1 MRFINIGFG
10 NVVAAQRI
18 LAVLS
23 PDSAPI
29 KRMIQEAKERG
40 MLVDASFGR
49 STRSVLLMDTDHVI
63 LSALGPE
70 QLSGRG
76 SEVKEDGAEWEESC
90 LWSPG
95 RRAWG
100 KIRC

>member
-40 MLVDASFGR
+40 MLIDASFGR

-63 LSALGPE
+63 LSAALPE
-70 QLSGRG
+70 TLSARWT
-76 SEVKEDGAEWEESC
+76 EKEEDGAE
-90 LWSPG
+90 
-95 RRAWG
+95 
-100 KIRC
+100 

>member
-1 MRFINIGFG
+1 MRFINISFG

-76 SEVKEDGAEWEESC
+76 SEVKEDGAE
-90 LWSPG
+90 
-95 RRAWG
+95 
-100 KIRC
+100 

>member
-49 STRSVLLMDTDHVI
+49 STRSVLLMETDHVI

-76 SEVKEDGAEWEESC
+76 SEVKEDGAE
-90 LWSPG
+90 
-95 RRAWG
+95 
-100 KIRC
+100 

>member
-29 KRMIQEAKERG
+29 KRMIQEAKEHG

-76 SEVKEDGAEWEESC
+76 SEVKEDGAE
-90 LWSPG
+90 
-95 RRAWG
+95 
-100 KIRC
+100 

>member
-18 LAVLS
+18 LAVLC

-70 QLSGRG
+70 QLSGRR
-76 SEVKEDGAEWEESC
+76 SEVKEDVAE
-90 LWSPG
+90 
-95 RRAWG
+95 
-100 KIRC
+100 

>member
-10 NVVAAQRI
+10 SVVAAQRI

-76 SEVKEDGAEWEESC
+76 SEVKEDGAE
-90 LWSPG
+90 
-95 RRAWG
+95 
-100 KIRC
+100 

>member
-10 NVVAAQRI
+10 TVVAAQRI

-70 QLSGRG
+70 QLSGRR
-76 SEVKEDGAEWEESC
+76 SEVKEDGAE
-90 LWSPG
+90 
-95 RRAWG
+95 
-100 KIRC
+100 

>member
-1 MRFINIGFG
+1 M
-10 NVVAAQRI
+10 
-18 LAVLS
+18 LS

-76 SEVKEDGAEWEESC
+76 SEVKEDGAE
-90 LWSPG
+90 
-95 RRAWG
+95 
-100 KIRC
+100 

>member
-40 MLVDASFGR
+40 MLVDASFGQ

-76 SEVKEDGAEWEESC
+76 SEVKEDGAE
-90 LWSPG
+90 
-95 RRAWG
+95 
-100 KIRC
+100 

>member
-10 NVVAAQRI
+10 NVVAAERI

-63 LSALGPE
+63 LSALLPE
-70 QLSGRG
+70 QLAARG
-76 SEVKEDGAEWEESC
+76 TEKEEDGAE
-90 LWSPG
+90 
-95 RRAWG
+95 
-100 KIRC
+100 

>member
-10 NVVAAQRI
+10 NVVAAERI

-49 STRSVLLMDTDHVI
+49 STRSVLLMDTDNVI
-63 LSALGPE
+63 LSALLPE
-70 QLSGRG
+70 QLAARG
-76 SEVKEDGAEWEESC
+76 TEKEEDGAE
-90 LWSPG
+90 
-95 RRAWG
+95 
-100 KIRC
+100 

>member
-76 SEVKEDGAEWEESC
+76 SEVKEDGEE
-90 LWSPG
+90 
-95 RRAWG
+95 
-100 KIRC
+100 

>member
-76 SEVKEDGAEWEESC
+76 SEVKEDGTE
-90 LWSPG
+90 
-95 RRAWG
+95 
-100 KIRC
+100 

>member
-49 STRSVLLMDTDHVI
+49 STRPVLLMDTDHVI

-76 SEVKEDGAEWEESC
+76 SEVKEDGAE
-90 LWSPG
+90 
-95 RRAWG
+95 
-100 KIRC
+100 

>member
-40 MLVDASFGR
+40 MLVDASYGR

-76 SEVKEDGAEWEESC
+76 SEVKEDGAE
-90 LWSPG
+90 
-95 RRAWG
+95 
-100 KIRC
+100 

>member
-49 STRSVLLMDTDHVI
+49 STRSVLLMDTDHLI

-76 SEVKEDGAEWEESC
+76 SEVKEDGAE
-90 LWSPG
+90 
-95 RRAWG
+95 
-100 KIRC
+100 